1 MVFSTIVW
9 LEPLTYKLVDGIV
22 VGGDNLTVAVVISVV
37 VGEGD
42 GELVDSCRSVVEDI
56 EGAGCIVEGC
66 WRLVECVEVVFR
78 WIVVVG
84 CRVVVCCLVVEG
96 GRIVVLLAVVAGC
109 LVVIGSVVVVEGDES
124 IVGCVDAV
132 DNCFIVVV
140 GDCVEEFIIECF
152 VFFPVVEVAC
162 TLTVVLVV
170 VEDEEYCVEISVVV
184 DNGIL
189 LISPANMK
197 LEE

>member
-1 MVFSTIVW
+1 MVFCTIVW

-22 VGGDNLTVAVVISVV
+22 VGGESLTVAVVISVV

-42 GELVDSCRSVVEDI
+42 GELVDSCRSVVEDT

-84 CRVVVCCLVVEG
+84 CRVVVCCLDVEG
-96 GRIVVLLAVVAGC
+96 GRIVVLSAVVAGC
-109 LVVIGSVVVVEGDES
+109 LVVIGSVVVEDDES
-124 IVGCVDAV
+124 IVGCVDVV

-140 GDCVEEFIIECF
+140 GSCVEEFIIECF

-162 TLTVVLVV
+162 TLTVVLVG

-197 LEE
+197 LEA